1 MSFKSKIASIDI
13 GLKRI
18 GVAICLEGSI
28 VTPQPAI
35 LRKNRNQ
42 AARDVDSFLKE
53 WEIDTLVVGMPKG
66 GSSEE
71 EMTRRIEHFVSLLEF
86 SGKIHF
92 QDEYGSSMEAKEM
105 MQGVTKQKRDGKI
118 DSLAA
123 KVILERW
130 LCKNPHQKQL

>member
-1 MSFKSKIASIDI
+1 MTKVASIDI

-18 GVAICLEGSI
+18 GVAICLGSDI

-53 WEIDTLVVGMPKG
+53 WEIDSLVVGVPKG

-71 EMTRRIEHFVSLLEF
+71 EMTRRIRHFVSLLEF
-86 SGKIHF
+86 SGKISY
-92 QDEYGSSMEAKEM
+92 QDEYGSSSEAKM
-105 MQGVTKQKRDGKI
+105 LMQGVTKQKRDGKV
-118 DSLAA
+118 DSMAA
-123 KVILERW
+123 KIILERW
-130 LCKNPHQKQL
+130 LSR

>member
-1 MSFKSKIASIDI
+1 MNKLASIDI

-18 GVAICLEGSI
+18 GVAIFLGGDI

-42 AARDVDSFLKE
+42 AARDVDSFLKI
-53 WEIDTLVVGMPKG
+53 WEIDTLIVGVPKG
-66 GSSEE
+66 GSSED

-86 SGKIHF
+86 GGEINY
-92 QDEYGSSMEAKEM
+92 QDEYGSSLEAKQM
-105 MQGVTKQKRDGKI
+105 MQGVTKQKRDGKV
-118 DSLAA
+118 DSMAA

-130 LCKNPHQKQL
+130 LSK